1 MKKKIFNHLTTK
13 LAIFVFMAC
22 SFATSCSAHPSNSR
36 NRDGSSLSKDSVMRK
51 AVGDS
56 IYTILTEAKNVTAS
70 LKLKTMDNRKD
81 SIVNVKVA
89 KNDKYVLNFVLSAP
103 SNYESND
110 TVYGKYFPNFSLT
123 FAASKNRTC
132 VANFDFGLKKWNLC
146 DAKGKEIVRYDLP
159 TADVLRMANQLFPDC
174 KYFCELLNT
183 PRK

>member
-1 MKKKIFNHLTTK
+1 MKRNNQLTMK
-13 LAIFVFMAC
+13 LVMLMFMTC
-22 SFATSCSAHPSNSR
+22 LFATSCSAYPSNSSR
-36 NRDGSSLSKDSVMRK
+36 HDDSSVCKDSVMRK

-56 IYTILTEAKNVTAS
+56 IYTILTEAKTVTAS
-70 LKLKTMDNRKD
+70 LKLKTMDNKKD
-81 SIVNVKVA
+81 SIVNVKVS
-89 KNDKYVLNFVLSAP
+89 KNDKYVLNFILSAP

-123 FAASKNRTC
+123 FTASKNRTC

-146 DAKGKEIVRYDLP
+146 DAKGKEVVRYDLP

-174 KYFCELLNT
+174 KYFSELLNT